1 MAVGGLSLVTA
12 YLVQNDLITI
22 ENSLDVLAPCGRGPI
37 SQAAMLMSFVE
48 FKIRKDPDFY
58 FPKFTDALRQS
69 GLGYL
74 AEELKQQGYLPL
86 EHKRL
91 PGTSATHRPTCTCTG
106 KSKLGSYI
114 FSNMHVRCSRCTRAG
129 VMYLLKP
136 VYCFFNKHTVA

>member
-1 MAVGGLSLVTA
+1 MAVGGLSLITA
-12 YLVQNDLITI
+12 YLMQNDLITR

-91 PGTSATHRPTCTCTG
+91 PGTSATHRLTYTCTG
-106 KSKLGSYI
+106 KSKLGS
-114 FSNMHVRCSRCTRAG
+114 
-129 VMYLLKP
+129 L
-136 VYCFFNKHTVA
+136 